1 MGILF
6 FEHISFNGTI
16 TRMFDADDRKHM
28 RAALAL
34 AEKNIGMA
42 CPNPSVGCVVV
53 HDGRIAGEGWHE
65 YDSMD
70 HAEVRALQMAGDKAL
85 GSTLYVTLEP
95 CCHHGRTPPCADLLL
110 RKGIRRVVVARVD
123 PNPRVSGGGIARLRA
138 GGIRVDVGL
147 MEEEAG
153 RVIEPFACSVGM
165 GRPLVTC
172 KVGMTLD
179 GKIGSGRRG
188 GRTISSHEGREFGQF
203 LRLRSDALLVGAGTV
218 LSDDPELTYRGAL
231 RRRRRLI
238 KVVLDSRLR
247 TPPDARIFR
256 DIEGGQV
263 LIFCAD
269 RHSRQRRRKLEK
281 SGAEVIPVPKSRN
294 VLDLE
299 AVIPVLSARDVQAI
313 LVEGGSHVHWEFISA
328 GAVDRFVFII
338 APMVLGGEHAIPSV
352 GGKGFAATKDAPRF
366 RIGRKFFAGPDLVVE
381 AYPSYSRSIISPWRL
396 PEIPASSPRYRA
408 RTSGK
413 K

>member
-1 MGILF
+1 ML
-6 FEHISFNGTI
+6 
-16 TRMFDADDRKHM
+16 RQMFCGDDRRYM
-28 RAALAL
+28 RAAMAL
-34 AEKNIGMA
+34 AEKNAGMA

-53 HDGRIAGEGWHE
+53 RDGRIAGKGWHE

-70 HAEVRALQMAGDKAL
+70 HAEVRALRMAGDKAA
-85 GSTLYVTLEP
+85 GSTVYVTLEP
-95 CCHHGRTPPCADLLL
+95 CCHYGRTPPCADLLVS
-110 RKGIRRVVVARVD
+110 KGVRRVVVAHVD
-123 PNPRVSGGGIARLRA
+123 PNPKVSGGGIARLRA
-138 GGIRVDVGL
+138 GGVRVDVGL
-147 MEEEAG
+147 MEEQAG
-153 RVIEPFACSVGM
+153 RVIESFACSIIT

-172 KVGMTLD
+172 KVGMSLD
-179 GKIGSGRRG
+179 GKIGTGRRG
-188 GRTISSHEGREFGQF
+188 GRWITSPEGKEFGQS
-203 LRLRSDALLVGAGTV
+203 LRLRSDALLVGSGTI
-218 LSDDPELTYRGAL
+218 LSDDPMLTYRGAL
-231 RRRRRLI
+231 PRRKPLL
-238 KVVLDSRLR
+238 KVVLDSGLR

-256 DIEGGQV
+256 DIEDGQV

-269 RHSRQRRRKLEK
+269 RHSRQRRTKLEE

-313 LVEGGSHVHWEFISA
+313 LVEGGSRVHWEFISA
-328 GAVDRFVFII
+328 GAVDRFIFII

-352 GGKGFAATKDAPRF
+352 GGRGFAATKDAPRF

-381 AYPSYSRSIISPWRL
+381 AYPSHSGSIISPWRL

-413 K
+413 I